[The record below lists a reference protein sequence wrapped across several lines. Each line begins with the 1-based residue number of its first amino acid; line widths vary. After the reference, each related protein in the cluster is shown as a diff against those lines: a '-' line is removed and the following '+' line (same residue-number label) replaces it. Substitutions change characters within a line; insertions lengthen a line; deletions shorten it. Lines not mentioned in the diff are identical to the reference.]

1 MLNFT
6 LAMSLKKSFFFKI
19 KHYSISVMHYQHSLN
34 GNQQKNE
41 HILSLLDHLLQIV
54 QSQINKTKK
63 HHNNDRFEDKP
74 HGKII
79 EVLIDLFSMQ
89 L

>member
-1 MLNFT
+1 MVIN
-6 LAMSLKKSFFFKI
+6 
-19 KHYSISVMHYQHSLN
+19 
-34 GNQQKNE
+34 KNE
-41 HILSLLDHLLQIV
+41 HILSLLDHLFQIV
-54 QSQINKTKK
+54 QSQINKTK